1 MPRGKQKTIED
12 RISDIDSDIQEVEA
26 KKAKLDEKIKALN
39 GQKQELL
46 DEIQHQ
52 KLQELQSIIE
62 ESGITVEEAIQRLQ
76 A

>member
-62 ESGITVEEAIQRLQ
+62 ESGITVEEAIQKLQ